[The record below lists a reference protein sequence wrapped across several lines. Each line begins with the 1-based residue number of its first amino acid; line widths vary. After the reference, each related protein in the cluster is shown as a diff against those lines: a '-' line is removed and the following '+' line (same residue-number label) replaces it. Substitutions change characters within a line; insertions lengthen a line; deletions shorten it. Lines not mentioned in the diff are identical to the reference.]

1 MPKTIAY
8 MVTWT
13 TYGTW
18 LQGNKRPYVKDG
30 QILPP
35 NEELAEAN
43 SKTLTKDAV
52 RLSSGQRRIVEEAI
66 RQKAVRF
73 GQRIYALSVCGKHV
87 HLVAEYIPKPIDFVV
102 QHYKA
107 AGLMALRK
115 IGIRG
120 KVWTKGF
127 DKRYCFDEATLHK
140 KIEYVNRHFLPK
152 NI

>member
-1 MPKTIAY
+1 MAKTIAY

-30 QILPP
+30 RIL
-35 NEELAEAN
+35 EAN
-43 SKTLTKDAV
+43 EPLADANKEALEKDPV
-52 RLSSGQRRIVEEAI
+52 RFNKEHRRIVEEAI
-66 RQKAVRF
+66 RQKAVQF
-73 GQRIYALSVCGKHV
+73 NQQVYALAVCYDHV
-87 HLVAEYIPKPIDFVV
+87 HLLVAYVPKPIDFVV

-107 AGLMALRK
+107 VGLIALRK
-115 IGIRG
+115 IGIYG
-120 KVWTKGF
+120 KIWTKGF
-127 DKRYCFDEATLHK
+127 NKRYCFDEVTLQK